1 MRPKEK
7 LAAQLGREPSQEE
20 LDAERA
26 RKRARKAADAVH
38 ESLVNLV
45 VIVSTADES
54 GQPAYEKLGG
64 PTSEDEMLIQ
74 HVGPQARTILV
85 DMH

>member
-1 MRPKEK
+1 MAAAAPAWLE
-7 LAAQLGREPSQEE
+7 LANGWITWSFGPP
-20 LDAERA
+20 
-26 RKRARKAADAVH
+26 
-38 ESLVNLV
+38 SLVNLV